1 MTDWDI
7 VKDTVV
13 LVGLIVTVT
22 TPLLK
27 LNTSITQLKSLLDS
41 VVKQVQDNDRSNST
55 SHKRLW
61 EHNEEQ
67 DEILHNHEMRLH
79 DFGRKITCFN
89 AARAIINSDCALKF
103 NLHAICRAIKMR
115 ARFLKGENYEH

>member
-7 VKDTVV
+7 VKDIVV
-13 LVGLIVTVT
+13 LAGLIITVT

-27 LNTSITQLKSLLDS
+27 LNTSITQLKALLDS
-41 VVKQVQDNDRSNST
+41 VAKQVQENDRSNSA

-67 DEILHNHEMRLH
+67 DETLQRHEQRLH
-79 DFGRKITCFN
+79 DLDGK
-89 AARAIINSDCALKF
+89 
-103 NLHAICRAIKMR
+103 
-115 ARFLKGENYEH
+115 

>member
-13 LVGLIVTVT
+13 LIGLIVTVT

-27 LNTSITQLKSLLDS
+27 LNTSITQLKALLDS
-41 VVKQVQDNDRSNST
+41 VAKNVQENDKSNSA

-67 DEILHNHEMRLH
+67 DEILQKHETRIH
-79 DFGRKITCFN
+79 D
-89 AARAIINSDCALKF
+89 LE
-103 NLHAICRAIKMR
+103 
-115 ARFLKGENYEH
+115 KGAKL

>member
-7 VKDTVV
+7 VKDIVV
-13 LVGLIVTVT
+13 LIGLIVTVT

-27 LNTSITQLKSLLDS
+27 LNTSIMQLKALLDS
-41 VVKQVQDNDRSNST
+41 VVKQVQDNDRSNSA

-67 DEILHNHEMRLH
+67 DETLQRHEQRLH
-79 DFGRKITCFN
+79 DLDGK
-89 AARAIINSDCALKF
+89 
-103 NLHAICRAIKMR
+103 
-115 ARFLKGENYEH
+115 

>member
-7 VKDTVV
+7 VKDIVV
-13 LVGLIVTVT
+13 LAGLIMTVT

-27 LNTSITQLKSLLDS
+27 LNTSITQLKALLDS
-41 VVKQVQDNDRSNST
+41 VAKQVQENEKSNSA

-67 DEILHNHEMRLH
+67 DETLQRHEQRLH
-79 DFGRKITCFN
+79 DLEGK
-89 AARAIINSDCALKF
+89 
-103 NLHAICRAIKMR
+103 
-115 ARFLKGENYEH
+115 

>member
-13 LVGLIVTVT
+13 LIGLIVTVT

-27 LNTSITQLKSLLDS
+27 LNTSITQLKALLDS
-41 VVKQVQDNDRSNST
+41 VVKQVQDNDRSNSA

-67 DEILHNHEMRLH
+67 DETLQRNEQRLQ
-79 DFGRKITCFN
+79 DLDGK
-89 AARAIINSDCALKF
+89 
-103 NLHAICRAIKMR
+103 
-115 ARFLKGENYEH
+115 

>member
-13 LVGLIVTVT
+13 LIGLIVTVT

-27 LNTSITQLKSLLDS
+27 LNTSITQLKSLLDN
-41 VVKQVQDNDRSNST
+41 VVKQVQDNDRSN
-55 SHKRLW
+55 KRLW

-79 DFGRKITCFN
+79 DLDGK
-89 AARAIINSDCALKF
+89 
-103 NLHAICRAIKMR
+103 
-115 ARFLKGENYEH
+115 

>member
-7 VKDTVV
+7 VKDIVV
-13 LVGLIVTVT
+13 LAGLIMTVT

-27 LNTSITQLKSLLDS
+27 LNTSITQLKTLLDS
-41 VVKQVQDNDRSNST
+41 VAKNVQKNDKSNSA

-67 DEILHNHEMRLH
+67 DETLQRHEQRLH
-79 DFGRKITCFN
+79 DLDGK
-89 AARAIINSDCALKF
+89 
-103 NLHAICRAIKMR
+103 
-115 ARFLKGENYEH
+115 